1 MYGTKPADKG
11 LPHCIRAY
19 SRMVI
24 HKYHAV
30 MYEKIIIFILKFF
43 CIDSIKQCLSIRK
56 GKNMEL
62 KKRVKSF
69 LEDTGAT
76 IMAFCKRTNISCP
89 YYYRWIHGEIEFS
102 KDICDRIEAYLNEV
116 YAK

>member
-1 MYGTKPADKG
+1 MA
-11 LPHCIRAY
+11 IRSHSCY
-19 SRMVI
+19 
-24 HKYHAV
+24 AV
-30 MYEKIIIFILKFF
+30 MYEKDDNVSAKIF
-43 CIDSIKQCLSIRK
+43 CIESIKQCLSIRK

-76 IMAFCKRTNISCP
+76 IMAFCKRVNISCP